1 VALKINNKA
10 LQTVSQKIENSRKID
25 GKLQDFRHVDKT
37 KVDILKYFK
46 KTQADNF
53 SK

>member
-1 VALKINNKA
+1 M
-10 LQTVSQKIENSRKID
+10 SQKIDNSKKID
-25 GKLQDFRHVDKT
+25 GALQDFRKVDKT

-53 SK
+53 KK